1 MSYFI
6 LNAIQSKELS
16 SCKSFNEQSDFLSLN
31 FSSLEVYKVMYAV
44 RDRKT
49 FVKYFATDY
58 TKDML
63 AQEIRIDES
72 KLIRMKYV

>member
-1 MSYFI
+1 
-6 LNAIQSKELS
+6 
-16 SCKSFNEQSDFLSLN
+16 
-31 FSSLEVYKVMYAV
+31 MYAV

-72 KLIRMKYV
+72 KLIRMQYV